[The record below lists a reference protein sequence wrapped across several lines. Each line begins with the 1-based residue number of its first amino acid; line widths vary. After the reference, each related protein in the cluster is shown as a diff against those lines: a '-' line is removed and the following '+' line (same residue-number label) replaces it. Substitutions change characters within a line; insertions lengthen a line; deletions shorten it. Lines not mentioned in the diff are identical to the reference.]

1 MATTYISSK
10 NTMDS
15 LEEDAAA
22 TTTIAAADA
31 DADTLIM
38 RYLVA
43 ANGNISISLLS
54 EILKMSPSQVQRKIK
69 KLEDVFSVYRSYKSE
84 TMERNKHIQ
93 LAIKISTNHNRSI
106 DKILNEI
113 GSLHFI
119 EDVHESR
126 YSFNS
131 ESFVVDIA
139 YSNDSELA
147 NIIGE
152 LQNLAGINGVVF
164 NELSRNMGAGD
175 CCFSGRDTAIANR
188 NRDVKNRH
196 YVNLIADKSY
206 DRYGY
211 HS

>member
-1 MATTYISSK
+1 
-10 NTMDS
+10 MDL
-15 LEEDAAA
+15 LEEDAATA
-22 TTTIAAADA
+22 TNNADA
-31 DADTLIM
+31 DADMLIM
-38 RYLVA
+38 RYMVA

-54 EILKMSPSQVQRKIK
+54 EILKMPPSHVQRKIK

-84 TMERNKHIQ
+84 TMERNQHIQ
-93 LAIKISTNHNRSI
+93 LAIKISANHKRSI

-113 GSLHFI
+113 CSLPFVQ
-119 EDVHESR
+119 DVHESR
-126 YSFNS
+126 YGFNS

-152 LQNLAGINGVVF
+152 LQKLAGINGVVF
-164 NELSRNMGAGD
+164 NELSRNMGTGD
-175 CCFSGRDTAIANR
+175 CCLSGRDIAIANR
-188 NRDVKNRH
+188 NTDVKNRH
-196 YVNLIADKSY
+196 HVNLIADKSY